1 MEASLMP
8 IFPNIENGSTI
19 PDHGLLYGYDV
30 PIDGQAV
37 IIHNVYFEHMMV
49 VITISL
55 LLIAVIQIIRLAREL
70 ILTRDQERK

>member
-1 MEASLMP
+1 MP

-30 PIDGQAV
+30 PVDGQAV

-49 VITISL
+49 LITISL
-55 LLIAVIQIIRLAREL
+55 LVIASIQIIRLAREL
-70 ILTRDQERK
+70 IFTNNERK

>member
-30 PIDGQAV
+30 PVDGQAV

-49 VITISL
+49 LITISL
-55 LLIAVIQIIRLAREL
+55 LVIASIQIIRLAREL
-70 ILTRDQERK
+70 IFTNNERK